1 MNHGDCTHRCP
12 QGNPCACK
20 GNAHTLH
27 LCDDTDCAC
36 HAQERY
42 RREGSK
48 VRYVRYTLRMG
59 AVRVV
64 LDKGAPGGAGWLEVE
79 R

>member
-1 MNHGDCTHRCP
+1 MSADCQHNCP
-12 QGNPCACK
+12 EGRPCACGGRPHSLHVC
-20 GNAHTLH
+20 GNEG
-27 LCDDTDCAC
+27 CAC

-48 VRYVRYTLRMG
+48 VRYVRYTLRRG

>member
-1 MNHGDCTHRCP
+1 MNHGDCIHKCP
-12 QGNPCACK
+12 EGRPCTCK
-20 GNAHTLH
+20 GTAHTLH
-27 LCDDTDCAC
+27 VCEDAAC
-36 HAQERY
+36 PCHSQERY
-42 RREGSK
+42 GRAGR
-48 VRYVRYTLRMG
+48 VRYVRYTLRRG